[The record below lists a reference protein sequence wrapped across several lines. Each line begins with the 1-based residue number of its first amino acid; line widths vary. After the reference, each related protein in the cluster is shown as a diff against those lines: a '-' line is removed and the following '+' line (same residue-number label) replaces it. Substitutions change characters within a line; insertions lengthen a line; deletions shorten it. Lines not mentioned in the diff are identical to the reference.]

1 MYKIEAKAVQEA
13 QKVSDKQLAIALDKQ
28 PPKER
33 MRMEADQKK
42 RMQFQERNQENYL
55 QQVVPKVEAKRKQ
68 NDELVNMYIG
78 QKA

>member
-13 QKVSDKQLAIALDKQ
+13 QKVSDKQLAIALDKM

-33 MRMEADQKK
+33 LRMEADQKK
-42 RMQFQERNQENYL
+42 RMENQERNQENYL
-55 QQVVPKVEAKRKQ
+55 QKVVPKQEAKRKQ

-78 QKA
+78 QK